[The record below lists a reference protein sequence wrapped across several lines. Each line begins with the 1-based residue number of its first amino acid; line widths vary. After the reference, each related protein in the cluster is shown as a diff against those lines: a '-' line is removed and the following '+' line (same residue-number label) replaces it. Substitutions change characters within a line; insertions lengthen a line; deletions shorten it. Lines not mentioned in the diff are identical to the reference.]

1 MQSWTDRIPR
11 AAKKAAVSALYLAI
25 WQGLSGIVGK
35 SLLLPGPFETVM
47 RLFALL
53 RQRETW
59 TAAGMTLLRVLAGYA
74 LGVTGGA
81 ALAALTARSW
91 LFDAALRPLRSVVK
105 ATPVTS
111 FILLALL
118 WLSSGLVPV
127 CIAFLMVLPIVWAN
141 VHEAIVAIDP
151 QLLEMAAAFHLP
163 WRTRFSRITVPSVKP
178 QFLAACTTSLGFA
191 WKSGVAAEIIALPK
205 RSVGSALYLSKLT
218 LETADLFAW
227 TLLVIL
233 LSMLLEGLLAFLLGR
248 IRNDRA

>member
-35 SLLLPGPFETVM
+35 SLLLPGPIETLAHLLV
-47 RLFALL
+47 LL

-91 LFDAALRPLRSVVK
+91 LFDAALRPLRGVVK

-141 VHEAIVAIDP
+141 VHEALAGVDP

-233 LSMLLEGLLAFLLGR
+233 LSMLLEGLLVFLLGR

>member
-11 AAKKAAVSALYLAI
+11 AAKKAAVSALYLAS

-35 SLLLPGPFETVM
+35 SLLLPGPIETLAHLLV
-47 RLFALL
+47 LL

-81 ALAALTARSW
+81 ALAALTARSRI
-91 LFDAALRPLRSVVK
+91 LDAVLRPLRGVVK

-141 VHEAIVAIDP
+141 VHEALAGVDP

-163 WRTRFSRITVPSVKP
+163 WRTLFTNHRSLREAAVPCRLHNVARVCMEVRRRRRDHRFAETIRGQRAVSFKAHAGNGGSVR
-178 QFLAACTTSLGFA
+178 LDAACDPAFH
-191 WKSGVAAEIIALPK
+191 AA
-205 RSVGSALYLSKLT
+205 
-218 LETADLFAW
+218 
-227 TLLVIL
+227 
-233 LSMLLEGLLAFLLGR
+233 
-248 IRNDRA
+248 